1 MSDVLRE
8 KNRPASPAHR
18 TRCIRLML
26 VGSFVGLFAPIFG
39 FLVGTIVRTD
49 AIVAGLEPLLFWMM
63 LGMFVGMAGV
73 GVALIGALQWVGGKH
88 NLP

>member
-1 MSDVLRE
+1 MSDVALE

-26 VGSFVGLFAPIFG
+26 VGSFIGLFAPIFG
-39 FLVGTIVRTD
+39 FLVGTMVRTD
-49 AIVAGLEPLLFWMM
+49 AIVVGLEPLLFWML

-73 GVALIGALQWVGGKH
+73 GVALIGALQWVRGRH